1 MNLKILKK
9 QEFFL
14 SCKESRIENSQTF
27 YGCFYLG
34 PFNSG
39 QSLTVA
45 NTLRRILLS
54 EIPGLAITSAQIEG
68 ASHEYSNLLG
78 IQDSVLDIVLNLKE
92 IIFKSRFPIREPVF
106 GYIETIGPGIVRACD
121 LKLPFFIQCVN
132 PNQYIATLTEA
143 GFLKLKVVI
152 QEGKNY
158 QITNYQQNM
167 IHRNEKVE
175 KGNVFSSHEN
185 PILKNEDMRSSDG
198 QDFLI
203 SSSEIEISTTQE
215 ILLDSV
221 FMPVTKVNYTIENYD
236 SGNSK
241 ISNQVIVLEI
251 WTNGSITPRQA
262 LYLSLNQCNMLFSQL
277 QKMKLV
283 HSITS
288 NSSLMQKM
296 KMGS

>member
-14 SCKESRIENSQTF
+14 SCKESKIENSQSF

-54 EIPGLAITSAQIEG
+54 EIPGLAITSTRIEG
-68 ASHEYSNLLG
+68 ASHEYSNLSG
-78 IQDSVLDIVLNLKE
+78 IQDSVLDIILNLKE
-92 IIFKSRFPIREPVF
+92 IIFKSRFPTREPVF

-132 PNQYIATLTEA
+132 PNQYIATLTQT

-158 QITNYQQNM
+158 QITNYKQSS
-167 IHRNEKVE
+167 IDGNEKLE
-175 KGNVFSSHEN
+175 TSNLSSNHEN
-185 PILKNEDMRSSDG
+185 ILFKNKKMTNSDIY
-198 QDFLI
+198 DSFI
-203 SSSEIEISTTQE
+203 SNADSEVYRDNE

-236 SGNSK
+236 SGDSK
-241 ISNQVIVLEI
+241 VCNQVIVLEI

-262 LYLSLNQCNMLFSQL
+262 LYLSLNQSNMLFSQL

-288 NSSLMQKM
+288 HSILMQKL
-296 KMGS
+296 KINS